1 MKRWGQSDSLIT
13 KDEVDRVSI
22 FGDKTGN
29 GNNAIQATDAKK
41 WVWVANQIDGHPVLR
56 SDSTD
61 DYMQIS
67 GLSSIFAGNDI
78 PFTIFWVAKRLSTG
92 TKCFLSVG
100 DCQFQDAIQAISWSD
115 TENLQRRGDDMSWV
129 TAIGPANDTSW
140 HYYVLNFH
148 GTTMSLKRDGITVL
162 DSVAWNA
169 DTITSLDDVV
179 LLGARA
185 NNNGDDLFSVMEW
198 AEDGF
203 YNNDIS
209 GANITLLET
218 YLHTRYPSI
227 GA

>member
-1 MKRWGQSDSLIT
+1 
-13 KDEVDRVSI
+13 
-22 FGDKTGN
+22 
-29 GNNAIQATDAKK
+29 
-41 WVWVANQIDGHPVLR
+41 
-56 SDSTD
+56 
-61 DYMQIS
+61 
-67 GLSSIFAGNDI
+67 
-78 PFTIFWVAKRLSTG
+78 
-92 TKCFLSVG
+92 
-100 DCQFQDAIQAISWSD
+100 
-115 TENLQRRGDDMSWV
+115 MSWV

-185 NNNGDDLFSVMEW
+185 NNNGDDLFSDMEW